1 MTAADFRRIALSLER
16 VEDYSHAGWPA
27 FGCDPSAVTMW
38 LRVRLTSAEFAAHS
52 KRRATRRT
60 PNGEYLLRGG
70 FLSLSPLVSDLQ
82 WNRESLRIFL
92 VYRDTNSWKMWW
104 SIETGQKTTTQD
116 ICSILNTRQLPWG
129 KRSQFPC
136 AGENYRVPES
146 EQPNIFLDIYYT
158 EIRFC

>member
-1 MTAADFRRIALSLER
+1 MVGNSSRKPLPQSLSGRFAHDSARSSRHMPSEDGQILRNLRSHPMTAADFRRIALSLER

-52 KRRATRRT
+52 KRSATRRT

-82 WNRESLRIFL
+82 WNRESLRIFP
-92 VYRDTNSWKMWW
+92 VGYRDTNSWKMWW
-104 SIETGQKTTTQD
+104 SIETG
-116 ICSILNTRQLPWG
+116 
-129 KRSQFPC
+129 
-136 AGENYRVPES
+136 
-146 EQPNIFLDIYYT
+146 
-158 EIRFC
+158 